1 MVRVN
6 GLRNAATA
14 AGLIIALTTVPS
26 SRAAAQVTAAASID
40 AIALVLGFAPLT
52 ASGVNDLQFGSVIAG
67 LVGTIAD
74 EAADGGRWD
83 VSGEPGASVSL
94 TFTLPTVLTGPGG
107 DIPISFGASD
117 GLIWDPFPTTFTT
130 FNPNAVSVTTIID
143 NSGFPDDGTLTVGI
157 IGSVAPALG
166 TTTGTYTGTITLT
179 VAYI

>member
-14 AGLIIALTTVPS
+14 AGLIIALSTVPS
-26 SRAAAQVTAAASID
+26 SRATAQVTATADID

-52 ASGVNDLQFGSVIAG
+52 AVGVNDLQFGAVIAG

-83 VSGEPGASVSL
+83 ITGEPSADLSVS
-94 TFTLPTVLTGPGG
+94 FTLPTVLSGPGG
-107 DIPISFGASD
+107 DIPITFSATD
-117 GLIWDPFPTTFTT
+117 GLRWDPYPGAFTT
-130 FNPNAVSVTTIID
+130 FNPNAVFATTITA
-143 NSGFPDDGTLTVGI
+143 GGTLSIGI

-166 TTTGTYTGTITLT
+166 TTTGTYTGVITLT